1 MFPAQ
6 VQDASSSRSVV
17 TTKNVWRHP
26 ACTGGEYV
34 SKNGFRVLSSSA
46 HAANLI
52 EDFSELFCT
61 SASTS
66 ANTNANAKTPPLYI
80 SYHAAV
86 AAVHHTMSCTAFF
99 ERMNMMYLYQ
109 HLYQRQ
115 GRCISR
121 LLSPD
126 AFIVAMAKVQM
137 QSTELSALRRYQR
150 TRILGGPMI
159 ALLAMKLAYGGG
171 SSNTN
176 GTVDCRVLHTTMRRA
191 LGSENR
197 AIHVAR
203 TYIPRA
209 VNFPHYVHVDD
220 VKHEMKLRYD
230 DQAPIMTQRSELF
243 NGPSEFHKAEFYA
256 NKCIRLIECDD
267 AARKWHD
274 LEEKI
279 QRVRRGEITVY
290 DVLFD
295 PSDNYWAY
303 SIYHTFYCAV
313 KNYIESNTKW
323 LKVQDPSQIAARIAQ
338 CGGLLRWRSSMSRL
352 EKKECSAV
360 WRSPYSSGSGTA
372 IDANSKSY
380 VQTTQMIHTMYAFL
394 LRTQKILTD
403 KFISVFGFTTKF
415 RNTIIMRF
423 HHLSSVNGDEAS
435 ALMLGQFIPCL
446 MTPEIHLDIN
456 VCTRGFQDRHFYVK
470 MSSRAFGKLKKR
482 FKHVIPARHNGVID
496 RTTFMTAVYN
506 T

>member
-6 VQDASSSRSVV
+6 VQDISSRSAV

-34 SKNGFRVLSSSA
+34 SKNGFRVRSSSA
-46 HAANLI
+46 HACNLI
-52 EDFSELFCT
+52 EDFRELFCT
-61 SASTS
+61 SAS
-66 ANTNANAKTPPLYI
+66 ANTSNTKTPPSYI
-80 SYHAAV
+80 SYHVALAAI
-86 AAVHHTMSCTAFF
+86 HHTMSCTAFF
-99 ERMNMMYLYQ
+99 ERNDIRYLY
-109 HLYQRQ
+109 HRQ
-115 GRCISR
+115 GQVIAR

-126 AFIVAMAKVQM
+126 VSIIAMAKVQM

-150 TRILGGPMI
+150 TRVLAGPMV

-176 GTVDCRVLHTTMRRA
+176 GTVDCRVLHTIMRRT

-203 TYIPRA
+203 TYLPQA
-209 VNFPHYVHVDD
+209 VNYPRHVSKYTVDD
-220 VKHEMKLRYD
+220 AKREMKLMYD
-230 DQAPIMTQRSELF
+230 DQAPIMTKRSELF
-243 NGPSEFHKAEFYA
+243 NGPVELHKAEFYA

-267 AARKWHD
+267 AERKWRE

-279 QRVRRGEITVY
+279 HRVRRGEITVY

-295 PSDNYWAY
+295 QSDNYWVFA
-303 SIYHTFYCAV
+303 IHHTFYHAV
-313 KNYIESNTKW
+313 KNTLEANTKW
-323 LKVQDPSQIAARIAQ
+323 LKVHDPSQIVAR
-338 CGGLLRWRSSMSRL
+338 SKSH
-352 EKKECSAV
+352 KKEGSV
-360 WRSPYSSGSGTA
+360 WRSPYSSGSGII

-380 VQTTQMIHTMYAFL
+380 VQTSQMIHTMYAFF

-403 KFISVFGFTTKF
+403 KFISVFGFTTMF

-423 HHLSSVNGDEAS
+423 HHLSSVSGDEAS

-456 VCTRGFQDRHFYVK
+456 VCARGFQDSHFYVK
-470 MSSRAFGKLKKR
+470 MSSRAFGKLKKQ

-496 RTTFMTAVYN
+496 RTTFMNAIYMP
-506 T
+506 

>member
-6 VQDASSSRSVV
+6 VQDASSKSVV

-46 HAANLI
+46 HAANLV
-52 EDFSELFCT
+52 EDFTQLFGTKPCT
-61 SASTS
+61 
-66 ANTNANAKTPPLYI
+66 TPPPYI
-80 SYHAAV
+80 SYHAAIT
-86 AAVHHTMSCTAFF
+86 AIHHTMSCTAFF
-99 ERMNMMYLYQ
+99 ERNNMRYLY
-109 HLYQRQ
+109 HRQ
-115 GRCISR
+115 GRVIAR
-121 LLSPD
+121 LVSPD
-126 AFIVAMAKVQM
+126 VSIITMAKVQM

-150 TRILGGPMI
+150 TRVLGGPMV
-159 ALLAMKLAYGGG
+159 ALLALKLAYGGG

-176 GTVDCRVLHTTMRRA
+176 GTVDCRVLHTIMRRS

-197 AIHVAR
+197 AMHVAR
-203 TYIPRA
+203 TYIPSA

-230 DQAPIMTQRSELF
+230 DQAPIMTKLSELF

-267 AARKWHD
+267 AARKWRD

-279 QRVRRGEITVY
+279 QRVRRGEITVH

-303 SIYHTFYCAV
+303 AIYHTFYCAV
-313 KNYIESNTKW
+313 KNYLESNTKW
-323 LKVQDPSQIAARIAQ
+323 LNVYDPSQTVA
-338 CGGLLRWRSSMSRL
+338 MSRSH
-352 EKKECSAV
+352 KKEGSV
-360 WRSPYSSGSGTA
+360 WRSPYSSGSGIA
-372 IDANSKSY
+372 INKDSKSY
-380 VQTTQMIHTMYAFL
+380 VQTSQMVHTTYAFL

-456 VCTRGFQDRHFYVK
+456 VCTRGFQDDHFYVK
-470 MSSRAFGKLKKR
+470 MSARSFGKLKKR
-482 FKHVIPARHNGVID
+482 FKHLIPARHNGVID

-506 T
+506 A

>member
-6 VQDASSSRSVV
+6 VQDISSRSVV

-46 HAANLI
+46 HAANLV
-52 EDFSELFCT
+52 EDFTQLFGTKPCT
-61 SASTS
+61 
-66 ANTNANAKTPPLYI
+66 KPPPYI

-99 ERMNMMYLYQ
+99 ERNNNIRYIY
-109 HLYQRQ
+109 HRQ
-115 GRCISR
+115 GRVIAR
-121 LLSPD
+121 LLSRD
-126 AFIVAMAKVQM
+126 VSIITMAKVQM

-176 GTVDCRVLHTTMRRA
+176 GTVDCRLLHANMRRA

-203 TYIPRA
+203 LYIPHAR
-209 VNFPHYVHVDD
+209 NNSHYVSQRVIADATR
-220 VKHEMKLRYD
+220 EMKLRYD
-230 DQAPIMTQRSELF
+230 DQAPIMTKRSELF
-243 NGPSEFHKAEFYA
+243 NGPSEFHNAEFYA

-267 AARKWHD
+267 AARKWRD

-279 QRVRRGEITVY
+279 QRVRRGEITVH

-303 SIYHTFYCAV
+303 AIYHTFYCAV
-313 KNYIESNTKW
+313 KNYLGSNTKW
-323 LKVQDPSQIAARIAQ
+323 LTVQTPPARSTTSTSTSKH
-338 CGGLLRWRSSMSRL
+338 G
-352 EKKECSAV
+352 V
-360 WRSPYSSGSGTA
+360 WRSLYSSGSGIA

-380 VQTTQMIHTMYAFL
+380 VHTSQMIHTMYAFL
-394 LRTQKILTD
+394 LRTQQILED
-403 KFISVFGFTTKF
+403 RFISVFGFTTMF

-456 VCTRGFQDRHFYVK
+456 VCSRGFQDSHFYVK
-470 MSSRAFGKLKKR
+470 MSSRPFGKLKKR

-496 RTTFMTAVYN
+496 RTTFMTALYSV
-506 T
+506 

>member
-6 VQDASSSRSVV
+6 VQDISSRSAV

-26 ACTGGEYV
+26 ACTTGGEYV
-34 SKNGFRVLSSSA
+34 SKHGLRFLSSSV
-46 HAANLI
+46 HASNLI
-52 EDFSELFCT
+52 EDFTQLFGTNPCT
-61 SASTS
+61 
-66 ANTNANAKTPPLYI
+66 KPPQYI

-99 ERMNMMYLYQ
+99 ERNDIRYLY
-109 HLYQRQ
+109 HRQ
-115 GRCISR
+115 GRVIAR

-126 AFIVAMAKVQM
+126 VSIIAMAKVQM

-150 TRILGGPMI
+150 TRILAGPMI

-176 GTVDCRVLHTTMRRA
+176 GTVDCRLLHTTMRRA

-209 VNFPHYVHVDD
+209 YTVNYLHHVGD
-220 VKHEMKLRYD
+220 VKREMKLMYD
-230 DQAPIMTQRSELF
+230 DQAPIMTKRSEVF
-243 NGPSEFHKAEFYA
+243 NGSSEFHKAEFYA
-256 NKCIRLIECDD
+256 NKCIRLIECED
-267 AARKWHD
+267 AARKWRD

-295 PSDNYWAY
+295 PSDNYWVF
-303 SIYHTFYCAV
+303 SIHHTFYCAV
-313 KNYIESNTKW
+313 KNYLDSNTKW
-323 LKVQDPSQIAARIAQ
+323 LTVQNQPARSTTSTSKP
-338 CGGLLRWRSSMSRL
+338 G
-352 EKKECSAV
+352 V
-360 WRSPYSSGSGTA
+360 WRSPYSSGSGIA

-380 VQTTQMIHTMYAFL
+380 VQTTQMIHMMYAFF

-403 KFISVFGFTTKF
+403 GFISVFGLSTMF
-415 RNTIIMRF
+415 RNTILMRF
-423 HHLSSVNGDEAS
+423 HHLSSVSGDEAS

-456 VCTRGFQDRHFYVK
+456 VCARGFQDSHFYVK

-496 RTTFMTAVYN
+496 RTTFMTALYN
-506 T
+506 A

>member
-6 VQDASSSRSVV
+6 VQDLSSRSVV
-17 TTKNVWRHP
+17 TTKNIWRHP

-34 SKNGFRVLSSSA
+34 SKNGFRVISSSA
-46 HAANLI
+46 HAANLV
-52 EDFSELFCT
+52 EDFTQLFGTKPCT
-61 SASTS
+61 
-66 ANTNANAKTPPLYI
+66 NPPQYI

-99 ERMNMMYLYQ
+99 ERTDIRYIY
-109 HLYQRQ
+109 HRQ
-115 GRCISR
+115 GRVIVR

-126 AFIVAMAKVQM
+126 VSVIAMAKVQM
-137 QSTELSALRRYQR
+137 QSTELSALSRYQR
-150 TRILGGPMI
+150 TRILAGPMI

-176 GTVDCRVLHTTMRRA
+176 GTVDCRLLHTIMRRA

-203 TYIPRA
+203 LYIPHAR
-209 VNFPHYVHVDD
+209 NQSHYVSQQVIADATR
-220 VKHEMKLRYD
+220 EMKLRYD
-230 DQAPIMTQRSELF
+230 DQAPIMTKRSELF

-256 NKCIRLIECDD
+256 NKCIHLIECDD
-267 AARKWHD
+267 AARKWRD

-295 PSDNYWAY
+295 PSDNYWVF
-303 SIYHTFYCAV
+303 SIRHTFYHAV
-313 KNYIESNTKW
+313 KNTLEANTKW
-323 LKVQDPSQIAARIAQ
+323 LTVQNPPAQSTTSQSTTSKPR
-338 CGGLLRWRSSMSRL
+338 
-352 EKKECSAV
+352 V
-360 WRSPYSSGSGTA
+360 WRSPYSSESGIA
-372 IDANSKSY
+372 INKDSKSY

-394 LRTQKILTD
+394 LHTQQILSD
-403 KFISVFGFTTKF
+403 RFISVFGFTTMF

-456 VCTRGFQDRHFYVK
+456 VCTRGFQDSHFYVK
-470 MSSRAFGKLKKR
+470 MSSRPFGKLKKR
-482 FKHVIPARHNGVID
+482 FKHAIPARHNGVID
-496 RTTFMTAVYN
+496 RATFMTALYN
-506 T
+506 A

>member
-6 VQDASSSRSVV
+6 VQDLSSRSVV
-17 TTKNVWRHP
+17 TKKNVWRHP

-46 HAANLI
+46 HAANLV
-52 EDFSELFCT
+52 EDFTQLFGTKPCT
-61 SASTS
+61 R
-66 ANTNANAKTPPLYI
+66 PPRYI

-99 ERMNMMYLYQ
+99 ERNNIRYLY
-109 HLYQRQ
+109 HRN
-115 GRCISR
+115 GRDIAR

-126 AFIVAMAKVQM
+126 VSIIAMAKVQM

-150 TRILGGPMI
+150 TRILAGPMI

-176 GTVDCRVLHTTMRRA
+176 GTVDCRVLHTIMRRA

-203 TYIPRA
+203 LYIHHAR
-209 VNFPHYVHVDD
+209 NQSHYVSQQVIADATR
-220 VKHEMKLRYD
+220 EMKLRYD
-230 DQAPIMTQRSELF
+230 DQAPIMTKRSELF

-267 AARKWHD
+267 AARKWRD

-279 QRVRRGEITVY
+279 QRVRRGELTVH

-313 KNYIESNTKW
+313 KNYLESNTKW
-323 LKVQDPSQIAARIAQ
+323 LTAQNPPARSTTSTSKP
-338 CGGLLRWRSSMSRL
+338 G
-352 EKKECSAV
+352 V
-360 WRSPYSSGSGTA
+360 WRSPYSSGSGIA

-380 VQTTQMIHTMYAFL
+380 VQTSQMIHTTYAFF
-394 LRTQKILTD
+394 LRTQQILSD
-403 KFISVFGFTTKF
+403 RFMSVFGFTTMF

-456 VCTRGFQDRHFYVK
+456 VCARGFQDSHFYVK

-482 FKHVIPARHNGVID
+482 FKHVIPTRHNGVID
-496 RTTFMTAVYN
+496 RTTFMTALYN
-506 T
+506 V

>member
-1 MFPAQ
+1 
-6 VQDASSSRSVV
+6 
-17 TTKNVWRHP
+17 
-26 ACTGGEYV
+26 
-34 SKNGFRVLSSSA
+34 
-46 HAANLI
+46 
-52 EDFSELFCT
+52 
-61 SASTS
+61 
-66 ANTNANAKTPPLYI
+66 
-80 SYHAAV
+80 
-86 AAVHHTMSCTAFF
+86 MSCTAFF
-99 ERMNMMYLYQ
+99 ERNNIRYIY
-109 HLYQRQ
+109 HRQ
-115 GRCISR
+115 GRVIAR

-126 AFIVAMAKVQM
+126 VSIIAMAKVQM

-150 TRILGGPMI
+150 TRILAGPMI

-176 GTVDCRVLHTTMRRA
+176 GTVDCRVLHTIMRRA

-203 TYIPRA
+203 LYIPHAR
-209 VNFPHYVHVDD
+209 NQPHYVSQQVIADATR
-220 VKHEMKLRYD
+220 EMKLRYD
-230 DQAPIMTQRSELF
+230 DQAPIMTKRSELF

-267 AARKWHD
+267 AERKWRD

-279 QRVRRGEITVY
+279 QRVRRGELTVH

-295 PSDNYWAY
+295 PSDNYWAH

-313 KNYIESNTKW
+313 KNYLGSNTKW
-323 LKVQDPSQIAARIAQ
+323 LTVQNPPAQ
-338 CGGLLRWRSSMSRL
+338 STTSTSKPR
-352 EKKECSAV
+352 V
-360 WRSPYSSGSGTA
+360 WRSPYSSGSGIA

-380 VQTTQMIHTMYAFL
+380 VHTSQMIHTVYAFL
-394 LRTQKILTD
+394 LRTQQILSD
-403 KFISVFGFTTKF
+403 RFISVFGFTTMF

-456 VCTRGFQDRHFYVK
+456 VRTRGFQDSHFYVK
-470 MSSRAFGKLKKR
+470 MSSRPFGKLKKR

-496 RTTFMTAVYN
+496 RTTFMNAIYMP
-506 T
+506 

>member
-6 VQDASSSRSVV
+6 VQELSSRSTV

-46 HAANLI
+46 HAANLV
-52 EDFSELFCT
+52 EDFTQLFGTKPCT
-61 SASTS
+61 
-66 ANTNANAKTPPLYI
+66 KPPQYI
-80 SYHAAV
+80 SYHTAV

-99 ERMNMMYLYQ
+99 ERNDIRYIY
-109 HLYQRQ
+109 HRQ
-115 GRCISR
+115 GRVIAR

-126 AFIVAMAKVQM
+126 VSIIAMAKVQM

-150 TRILGGPMI
+150 TRILAGPMI

-176 GTVDCRVLHTTMRRA
+176 GTVDCRLLHTIMRRA
-191 LGSENR
+191 LGSEQR

-203 TYIPRA
+203 LYIPHAR
-209 VNFPHYVHVDD
+209 NQSHYVSQQVIADATR
-220 VKHEMKLRYD
+220 EMKLRYD
-230 DQAPIMTQRSELF
+230 DQAPIMTKRSELF

-267 AARKWHD
+267 AARKWRD

-279 QRVRRGEITVY
+279 QRVRRGELTVH

-313 KNYIESNTKW
+313 KNYLGSNTKW
-323 LKVQDPSQIAARIAQ
+323 LTVQNPPARSTTSTSKP
-338 CGGLLRWRSSMSRL
+338 G
-352 EKKECSAV
+352 V
-360 WRSPYSSGSGTA
+360 WRSLYSSESGIA

-380 VQTTQMIHTMYAFL
+380 VHTSQMIHTTYAFL
-394 LRTQKILTD
+394 LRTQQILAD
-403 KFISVFGFTTKF
+403 RFISVFGFTTMF

-456 VCTRGFQDRHFYVK
+456 VCARGFQDSHFYVK
-470 MSSRAFGKLKKR
+470 MSSRPFGKLKKR

-496 RTTFMTAVYN
+496 RTTFMTALYN
-506 T
+506 P

>member
-34 SKNGFRVLSSSA
+34 SKNGFRVISSSA
-46 HAANLI
+46 HAANLV
-52 EDFSELFCT
+52 EDFNQLFGTKPCT
-61 SASTS
+61 
-66 ANTNANAKTPPLYI
+66 KPPQYI

-99 ERMNMMYLYQ
+99 ERNDIRYIY
-109 HLYQRQ
+109 HRQ
-115 GRCISR
+115 GRVIAR

-126 AFIVAMAKVQM
+126 VSIIAMAKVQM

-150 TRILGGPMI
+150 TRILAGPMI

-176 GTVDCRVLHTTMRRA
+176 GTVDCRLLHTIMRRA

-203 TYIPRA
+203 LYIPHAR
-209 VNFPHYVHVDD
+209 NQSHYVSQQVIADATR
-220 VKHEMKLRYD
+220 EMKLRYD
-230 DQAPIMTQRSELF
+230 DHAPIMTKRSELF

-267 AARKWHD
+267 AARKWRD

-279 QRVRRGEITVY
+279 QRVRRGELTVH

-303 SIYHTFYCAV
+303 SIYHTFYHAV
-313 KNYIESNTKW
+313 KNYLGSNTKW
-323 LKVQDPSQIAARIAQ
+323 LTVQNPPE
-338 CGGLLRWRSSMSRL
+338 RSTTSTS
-352 EKKECSAV
+352 KPGV
-360 WRSPYSSGSGTA
+360 WRSPYSSGSGIA

-380 VQTTQMIHTMYAFL
+380 VHTSQMIHTMYAFL

-403 KFISVFGFTTKF
+403 KFISVFGFTTMF

-423 HHLSSVNGDEAS
+423 HHLSSNSGDEAS

-456 VCTRGFQDRHFYVK
+456 VCARGFQDSHFYVK
-470 MSSRAFGKLKKR
+470 MSSRAFGKLKKQ

-496 RTTFMTAVYN
+496 RTTFMTALYSV
-506 T
+506 